1 MGKITNPDSFLVN
14 SSETESHKQKEEI
27 RVGKLNTKELFKS
40 DEADTV
46 DADNTP
52 VKRIGKINTENIFQK
67 SECESEEKRE
77 KVQVGKLKIK
87 VSALF

>member
-1 MGKITNPDSFLVN
+1 VGKITNPDSFLVN

-40 DEADTV
+40 DGAEPV

-52 VKRIGKINTENIFQK
+52 VKRIGKINTENIVQK
-67 SECESEEKRE
+67 RVCESEEKRE
-77 KVQVGKLKIK
+77 KVHGGKLKIK